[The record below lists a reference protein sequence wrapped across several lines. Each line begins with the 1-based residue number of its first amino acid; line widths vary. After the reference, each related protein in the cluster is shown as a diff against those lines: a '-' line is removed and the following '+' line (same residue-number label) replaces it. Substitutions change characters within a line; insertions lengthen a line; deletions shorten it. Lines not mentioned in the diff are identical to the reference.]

1 MTAVRR
7 LSPMAFVIVVSLPLT
22 MCGGAEREKGPP
34 ASPSPAEYNGPPGY
48 PGAPPAS
55 DAASSAGA
63 AAPAQPGAL
72 PPPAPPQ
79 AAAAPSD
86 QDTLASRKAAARG
99 DFDHAQRDLQAA
111 ANDCAAA
118 CKALASMD
126 RAASHMC
133 ELADNPDDQRRCED
147 AKVRLGTARERV
159 RSACGTC
166 P

>member
-7 LSPMAFVIVVSLPLT
+7 LSPVAFAIVVSIPLT
-22 MCGGAEREKGPP
+22 MCGGAASEKAPA

-48 PGAPPAS
+48 PSSPPAS
-55 DAASSAGA
+55 DAAASAGA
-63 AAPAQPGAL
+63 AAPSQPGAL
-72 PPPAPPQ
+72 SPPPPPQ
-79 AAAAPSD
+79 AAGTPTD

-111 ANDCAAA
+111 ANDCASA

-133 ELADNPDDQRRCED
+133 ELADTPEDQRRCDD

>member
-7 LSPMAFVIVVSLPLT
+7 LSPMAFAIVVSLPLT
-22 MCGGAEREKGPP
+22 MCGGAVREKAPA
-34 ASPSPAEYNGPPGY
+34 ASPSPAEYTGAPGY
-48 PGAPPAS
+48 PGSPPAS

-63 AAPAQPGAL
+63 APAEPGPL

-79 AAAAPSD
+79 AAGVPTD

-111 ANDCAAA
+111 ASDCAAA

-133 ELADNPDDQRRCED
+133 ELADNPEDQRRCDD